1 MVVHGREAA
10 DIIAHQ
16 FSPTSAGFIM
26 TRPIQATIH
35 TAALR
40 HNYHQAKIAA
50 PASRAYAVIKAN
62 GYGHGML
69 RVAAALAE
77 ADGFALLEIEQ
88 AQLLRGQGCVQ
99 PIILLEG
106 VFGPDELVIC
116 SELDL
121 RIAVHCEEQL
131 RWLEG
136 AKLARPLD
144 VCLKL
149 NTGMN
154 RLGFVAERAP
164 EIAARLVA
172 CTNVASVTLMMH
184 FATAD
189 EPAQGIDWQ
198 LDRFRS
204 ATRDLGLPV
213 TLANSAALLDYPG
226 VRGDWVRPGI
236 MLYGSSP
243 FADRSA
249 ADLGLI
255 PAMTLTSRII
265 GVQELAVGEV
275 VGYGATFRAERPM
288 RIGIV
293 ACGYADGYPRHAP
306 TGTPVLVDGQRTGL
320 VGRIS
325 MDMLVVDLTCIPAA
339 SIGSP
344 VELWGE
350 HLSIDEVAA
359 AAGTISYE
367 LMCAVAPRVP
377 IVAD

>member
-1 MVVHGREAA
+1 
-10 DIIAHQ
+10 
-16 FSPTSAGFIM
+16 M

-40 HNYHQAKIAA
+40 HNYRQAKIAA

-69 RVAAALAE
+69 RVADALND

-88 AQLLRGQGCVQ
+88 AQQLREQGFMQ

-106 VFGPDELVIC
+106 VFGPEELAIC
-116 SELDL
+116 AELDL

-136 AKLARPLD
+136 ARLVRPLD

-164 EIAARLVA
+164 EIAARLAA
-172 CTNVASVTLMMH
+172 CANVASVTLMMH

-189 EPAQGIDWQ
+189 ELPQGIDWQ
-198 LDRFRS
+198 LNRFRS

-249 ADLGLI
+249 ADLGLR

-265 GVQELAVGEV
+265 GVQELAPGDV
-275 VGYGATFRAERPM
+275 VGYGATFCVDRSM
-288 RIGIV
+288 CIGIV

-306 TGTPVLVDGQRTGL
+306 TGTPVLVNGQRTGL
-320 VGRIS
+320 IGRIS
-325 MDMLVVDLTCIPAA
+325 MDMLAVDLTGIAAA
-339 SIGSP
+339 SVGSP

-350 HLSIDEVAA
+350 GLSIDDVAA

-367 LMCAVAPRVP
+367 LMCALAPRVP
-377 IVAD
+377 VVTD